1 MEKPERLTH
10 VMKDVDNLLEKITDS
25 TTIMIRMVCIDDW
38 MFLIFKEIFLEFL
51 YFLSIYLEF

>member
-10 VMKDVDNLLEKITDS
+10 VMKDVDNLLGKITDS